1 MTKHATLLGSAAD
14 GAATQGVH
22 DARVNVRAATQ
33 GVLDRRVDQRP
44 TYSPR
49 LVREAEEQAM
59 ISKDI
64 DAAEESRALFD
75 RSVDRRVERL
85 LEESQELQVHSDGLA
100 SGPRPATRP
109 ANHVPTITTFSERG

>member
-14 GAATQGVH
+14 GAATQGV
-22 DARVNVRAATQ
+22 
-33 GVLDRRVDQRP
+33 LDRHVDQRP

-100 SGPRPATRP
+100 SGPRSATRP